1 MYCTVALWYSAAESM
16 ATQPSD
22 STEFPAEVIL
32 KPLALVGL
40 SGLDTINNAV
50 HRAVWD
56 AFSSNRRTDRASVRF
71 KLLPNTFEFPV
82 VKPKRN
88 SYEWYIPKGIL
99 KKNWIHKHVSSIPA
113 VVVIFYDM
121 EWNDPQWNEKIIECA
136 SRVQSIRAAVEGHAT
151 RVAVVVVQSGLSPP
165 PSEYMLGAER
175 AQALCSACE
184 IQSKSLFVLPHN
196 DHLMGYIIRLEN
208 AFYDI
213 AQNYYHH
220 ETKNIKQHRDHLN
233 KTTHQYLFVRHQF
246 KLGYLNELK
255 QDHST
260 AHKHYMHAYNNLLE
274 TRTVDTNIHEVRTVA
289 GYINYKLCKLLFVLN
304 LPRDAITQLKT
315 HIERY
320 KNRVGPTELLFE
332 HYAWIARQYSAFGEL
347 FDEAI
352 SAGLPA
358 TRSQHPGF
366 YYQLAAQFTA
376 KRRQAM
382 RSVCTEALQYPPPPD
397 PMEGIVEFYGQR
409 PWRPGR
415 LSADPHDPQKEQAAV
430 LALQYNERV
439 FNHSA
444 MIISFLGSAISQFKT
459 FHSPRMRKQLVVEMA
474 NEYFYCADYGKA
486 LTLLSHMLWDY
497 RREKWWFLA
506 SHVLNR
512 AIQCAYLSAKI
523 QDYLQLSIE
532 ALSLHIQVPNNDK
545 DRIFRNIM
553 TVLNLNIPAPE
564 PDLPASSQNKAM
576 ELWQVAIE
584 KEPLTVAVDMANIT
598 SFLEVKPKF
607 TQQRYKMDE
616 TIEVE
621 LYVRLTY
628 ATVLDIKKAYITIS
642 SHTET
647 IEIPITDNN
656 ISTISLV
663 GGKVKKFV
671 CHFKSNPLDNGSD
684 LQIKN
689 VSFVLDSDRKRK
701 IVMNFK
707 MDDTKVAVLITHP
720 ELLHFIL
727 SPKADYEF
735 DCIVPLTT
743 TSITARECRL
753 SLAVTNSSPALQGEW
768 FPTLFTITN
777 NEDSSVYDVKIALSL
792 LSSPDNPNPE
802 SVTELGLKEGEPQ
815 GQPLQTSVGSISKS
829 SSHSNMFY
837 LKTNRTATT
846 TVQIRVSY
854 MIDLPEIS
862 KLECVRDFTTK
873 ITVIKPFEVSTN
885 FVAMNFKPISKCF
898 VDDPF
903 IVMPQIKILSP
914 WELLIVDTELE
925 VTDCFKYS
933 DKIRPPS
940 CISNLEVAEKN
951 VASDAVCI
959 QAKYK
964 PKDLP
969 TRVGLYNITWRR
981 KSNTGSQPVMSSTA
995 LSGLPI
1001 DDCPISVEV
1010 NYPEVVELLTSV
1022 PLKCTLIG
1030 KSDNP
1035 VRLNL
1040 IVEGTDAYMFSG
1052 YKKLSV
1058 TVPPNDKVELCY
1070 NIHPLVP
1077 GNTTPPRL
1085 KATLVGD
1092 SSKQEIVTEMFDKIF
1107 PSSIFVMPKYNK

>member
-1 MYCTVALWYSAAESM
+1 MTA
-16 ATQPSD
+16 QPSD
-22 STEFPAEVIL
+22 NTEFPPEITL

-40 SGLDTINNAV
+40 AGLDTINNAI
-50 HRAVWD
+50 HKTIWD
-56 AFSSNRRTDRASVRF
+56 AFSNNRRPDRASVKF
-71 KLLPNTFEFPV
+71 KLLNNTFEFPV

-99 KKNWIHKHVSSIPA
+99 KKNWIPKRVSLIPA

-184 IQSKSLFVLPHN
+184 IQSKSLFVLPHS
-196 DHLMGYIIRLEN
+196 DHLMGYIVRLEN

-246 KLGYLNELK
+246 KLGFLNELK
-255 QDHST
+255 QDLST

-274 TRTVDTNIHEVRTVA
+274 TRQVDTNIHEIRTVA
-289 GYINYKLCKLLFVLN
+289 GYINYKLCKLLFALN
-304 LPRDAITQLKT
+304 LARDAIAQLKS

-320 KNRVGPTELLFE
+320 KNRIGPTELLFE

-352 SAGLPA
+352 SLGLPA
-358 TRSQHPGF
+358 IQSQHPGF
-366 YYQLAAQFTA
+366 YYQQAAQFTA

-382 RSVCTEALQYPPPPD
+382 RSVCCEALQYPPPPD

-444 MIISFLGSAISQFKT
+444 MIISFLGSAITQFKT

-474 NEYFYCADYGKA
+474 NEYYYCADYGKA
-486 LTLLSHMLWDY
+486 LTLLTHMLWDY

-506 SHVLNR
+506 SHVLSR
-512 AIQCAYLSAKI
+512 ALQCAYLSAKI
-523 QDYLQLSIE
+523 QDYIQLSIE
-532 ALSLHIQVPNNDK
+532 ALSKHIQVPNNDK
-545 DRIFRNIM
+545 DRIFRNVM
-553 TVLNLNIPAPE
+553 SVLNLNIPAPE
-564 PDLPASSQNKAM
+564 PDLPASSQSRAL
-576 ELWQVAIE
+576 ELWQMAVE
-584 KEPLTVAVDMANIT
+584 KEPLTVVIDMVNIS
-598 SFLEVKPKF
+598 SFLEVKTKF
-607 TQQRYKMDE
+607 KQSKYRLDD

-621 LYVRLTY
+621 LFVRLTY
-628 ATVLDIKKAYITIS
+628 NTTLAVKAALLTIVA
-642 SHTET
+642 HAET
-647 IEIPITDNN
+647 IEIPILDEGN
-656 ISTISLV
+656 SHVKLE
-663 GGKVKKFV
+663 GGKVKRFL
-671 CHFKSNPLDNGSD
+671 CQFKCNPHDIGSNLS
-684 LQIKN
+684 IKN
-689 VSFVLDSDRKRK
+689 VSFILDSERRRK

-707 MDDTKVAVLITHP
+707 VEDNKSLEPTVHP

-727 SPKADYEF
+727 SPKSDYEY
-735 DCIVPLTT
+735 DCIVPLTS
-743 TSITARECRL
+743 TSITSRECRL
-753 SLAVTNSSPALQGEW
+753 SLGIDNAVPALQGEW
-768 FPTLFTITN
+768 FPTTFTVMN
-777 NEDSSVYDVKIALSL
+777 NEDSQVYDMTIALSL

-802 SVTELGLKEGEPQ
+802 TVTELSSKHGDPQ
-815 GQPLQTSVGSISKS
+815 PQPLKFQVGNVDKASTYT
-829 SSHSNMFY
+829 NTFY
-837 LKTNRTATT
+837 LKTNRTATA
-846 TVQIRVSY
+846 TVQLRVSY
-854 MIDLPEIS
+854 NIDFQETP
-862 KLECVRDFTTK
+862 KLECLKDFTTK
-873 ITVIKPFEVSTN
+873 ITVIKPFEVATN
-885 FVAMNFKPISKCF
+885 FVEINFMPITKCF

-914 WELLIVDTELE
+914 WDLLILDTELE
-925 VTDCFKYS
+925 TVDCFRYGD
-933 DKIRPPS
+933 DKKPSS

-951 VASDAVCI
+951 VASDAICI

-964 PKDLP
+964 PKDPP

-981 KSNTGSQPVMSSTA
+981 KDNTSGHCVMSSSA
-995 LSGLPI
+995 LPGI
-1001 DDCPISVEV
+1001 AIEDCPISIEV
-1010 NYPEVVELLTSV
+1010 NYPEVVELMTSV
-1022 PLKCTLIG
+1022 PLKC
-1030 KSDNP
+1030 
-1035 VRLNL
+1035 RLRGRTNVPIRL
-1040 IVEGTDAYMFSG
+1040 CLSVEGTDTYIFSG
-1052 YKKLSV
+1052 YKKFSV
-1058 TVPPNDKVELCY
+1058 TVPPKDELELCY
-1070 NIHPLVP
+1070 NILPLVT
-1077 GNTTPPRL
+1077 GNTVPPRL
-1085 KATLVGD
+1085 KATVLGD
-1092 SSKQEIVTEMFDKIF
+1092 NSRQDVISEIFEKNF
-1107 PSSIFVMPKYNK
+1107 PRNIFVMPKYK

>member
-1 MYCTVALWYSAAESM
+1 M

-22 STEFPAEVIL
+22 NTEFPPEMIL

-40 SGLDTINNAV
+40 AGLDTVNNAI
-50 HRAVWD
+50 HRSIWD
-56 AFSSNRRTDRASVRF
+56 AFSTNRRADRSPLRF
-71 KLLPNTFEFPV
+71 KLLNNTFEFPV
-82 VKPKRN
+82 VKPKRS

-99 KKNWIHKHVSSIPA
+99 KKNWIHKRVSLIPS

-121 EWNDPQWNEKIIECA
+121 EWNDPQVNEKIIECA

-175 AQALCSACE
+175 AQALCAACE
-184 IQSKSLFVLPHN
+184 IQSKSLFVLPHS
-196 DHLMGYIIRLEN
+196 DHLLGYIIRLEN

-246 KLGYLNELK
+246 KLGFLNELK
-255 QDHST
+255 QDFST

-289 GYINYKLCKLLFVLN
+289 GYINYKLCKLLFALN
-304 LPRDAITQLKT
+304 MPRDSIAQLKN

-352 SAGLPA
+352 RAGLPA
-358 TRSQHPGF
+358 IQSQHPGF
-366 YYQLAAQFTA
+366 YYQYAAQFTV

-382 RSVCTEALQYPPPPD
+382 RSVCSEATQYPPAPD

-430 LALQYNERV
+430 SALQYNERI

-444 MIISFLGSAISQFKT
+444 MIISFLGCAISQFKT

-474 NEYFYCADYGKA
+474 NEYYYSADYGKA

-512 AIQCAYLSAKI
+512 ALQCAYLSAKI

-532 ALSLHIQVPNNDK
+532 ALSKNIQVPNNDR
-545 DRIFRNIM
+545 DRIFQNVM
-553 TVLNLNIPAPE
+553 AVLDLKLPSPE
-564 PDLPASSQNKAM
+564 PDLPVSSQNKAV
-576 ELWQVAIE
+576 ELWQAAIE
-584 KEPLTVAVDMANIT
+584 KDPMSVVVDMANIS
-598 SFLEVKPKF
+598 SFLEVKPRF
-607 TQQRYKMDE
+607 TQPRYRMDE
-616 TIEVE
+616 QVEVE
-621 LYVRLTY
+621 VYVRLSY
-628 ATVLDIKKAYITIS
+628 ATTLQVKNAFMTVS
-642 SHTET
+642 SHTAAL
-647 IEIPITDNN
+647 EIPISNDKNTP
-656 ISTISLV
+656 ITLE
-663 GGKVKKFV
+663 GGRVKKFV
-671 CHFKSNPLDNGSD
+671 CQFKCNPLDNGSD

-689 VSFVLDSDRKRK
+689 ISFVLDSDMKRK

-707 MDDTKVAVLITHP
+707 MDENKAADTTTHP

-727 SPKADYEF
+727 SPKSDYEF

-743 TSITARECRL
+743 ASVTARECRL
-753 SLAVTNSSPALQGEW
+753 SIDVSSASPALQGEW
-768 FPTLFTITN
+768 FPTTFTIMN
-777 NEDSSVYDVKIALSL
+777 NEDSSVYDVKLALSL

-802 SVTELGLKEGEPQ
+802 SVTELSLKEGEPQ
-815 GQPLQTSVGSISKS
+815 GQPLHISIGNINKS
-829 SSHSNMFY
+829 SSNTNTFY

-846 TVQIRVSY
+846 TVQIKVSY
-854 MIDLPEIS
+854 FIDLPDIS
-862 KLECVRDFTTK
+862 KLECVKEFITK
-873 ITVIKPFEVSTN
+873 ITVIKPFEVTTN
-885 FVAMNFKPISKCF
+885 FVAMNFKPITKCF

-903 IVMPQIKILSP
+903 IAMPQIKIFSP
-914 WELLIVDTELE
+914 WNLLILDTELE
-925 VTDCFKYS
+925 VTECFQHS
-933 DKIRPPS
+933 DAGKPAS
-940 CISNLEVAEKN
+940 CVSNLEVAEKN
-951 VASDAVCI
+951 IASDAICL
-959 QAKYK
+959 QAKFK
-964 PKDLP
+964 PKDP
-969 TRVGLYNITWRR
+969 PSRVGLYNITWRR
-981 KSNTGSQPVMSSTA
+981 KNNPEGLKVMSSTA
-995 LSGLPI
+995 LSGLQI
-1001 DDCPISVEV
+1001 DECPISIEV

-1030 KSDNP
+1030 KTNTP
-1035 VRLNL
+1035 VRLSL
-1040 IVEGTDAYMFSG
+1040 TVEGTDAYMFSG

-1058 TVPPNDKVELCY
+1058 TVPPMGRVDLCY
-1070 NIHPLVP
+1070 NIHPLVA
-1077 GNTTPPRL
+1077 GSTTPPRL
-1085 KATLVGD
+1085 KPTVLGD
-1092 SSKQEIVTEMFDKIF
+1092 TTSQEVVREMFDKIF
-1107 PSSIFVMPKYNK
+1107 PQNIFVMPKYNK

>member
-1 MYCTVALWYSAAESM
+1 M

-22 STEFPAEVIL
+22 NTELPPEIIL
-32 KPLALVGL
+32 KPLALIGI
-40 SGLDTINNAV
+40 SGLDTVNNAV
-50 HRAVWD
+50 HKTIWD
-56 AFSSNRRTDRASVRF
+56 AFSNNRRPDRAAVRF
-71 KLLPNTFEFPV
+71 KLLNNTFEFPV

-99 KKNWIHKHVSSIPA
+99 KKNWIHKRVNLIPA

-136 SRVQSIRAAVEGHAT
+136 SRVQSIRAAVEGHTT
-151 RVAVVVVQSGLSPP
+151 RIAVVVVQSGLSPP

-184 IQSKSLFVLPHN
+184 IQSKSLFVLPHS

-255 QDHST
+255 QDLST

-274 TRTVDTNIHEVRTVA
+274 TRTVDTNMHEIRTVA
-289 GYINYKLCKLLFVLN
+289 GYINYKLCKLLFALN
-304 LPRDAITQLKT
+304 LPRDAIAQLKS

-332 HYAWIARQYSAFGEL
+332 HYAWISRQYSAFGEL

-352 SAGLPA
+352 RAGLPA
-358 TRSQHPGF
+358 IQSQHPGF
-366 YYQLAAQFTA
+366 YYQQAGQFTVM
-376 KRRQAM
+376 RRQAM
-382 RSVCTEALQYPPPPD
+382 RSVCCDALQYPPPPD
-397 PMEGIVEFYGQR
+397 PLEGIVEFYGQR

-430 LALQYNERV
+430 LALQYNERM

-474 NEYFYCADYGKA
+474 NEYYYCADYGKA
-486 LTLLSHMLWDY
+486 LTLLTHMLWDY

-512 AIQCAYLSAKI
+512 ALQCAYLSAKI
-523 QDYLQLSIE
+523 QDYIQLSVE
-532 ALSLHIQVPNNDK
+532 ALSKHIQVPNNDK

-553 TVLNLNIPAPE
+553 SVLNLNIPSPE
-564 PDLPASSQNKAM
+564 PDLPASSQNKAL
-576 ELWQVAIE
+576 ELWQLAVE
-584 KEPLTVAVDMANIT
+584 KEPFVISIDMANIS
-598 SFLEVKPKF
+598 SFLEVKTKF
-607 TQQRYKMDE
+607 KKLKYRMDE
-616 TIEVE
+616 LIEVE

-628 ATVLDIKKAYITIS
+628 VASLEVKKLSLTLTS
-642 SHTET
+642 NTES
-647 IEIPITDNN
+647 IEIPITDNG
-656 ISTISLV
+656 SSVISLL
-663 GGKVKKFV
+663 GGKVRKFL
-671 CHFKSNPLDNGSD
+671 CQFKINPNDSGSD

-689 VSFVLDSDRKRK
+689 VSFILDMDRKRK

-707 MDDTKVAVLITHP
+707 VEDNKTIEPAMHP

-727 SPKADYEF
+727 SPKTDYEF
-735 DCIVPLTT
+735 DCIVPTT
-743 TSITARECRL
+743 VASITARECRL
-753 SLAVTNSSPALQGEW
+753 SLNITNACPALQGEW
-768 FPTLFTITN
+768 FPTTFTITN
-777 NEDSSVYDVKIALSL
+777 NEETEVNDVIITLAL
-792 LSSPDNPNPE
+792 LSSPDNPNPD
-802 SVTELGLKEGEPQ
+802 SVTELSWKQEQPQAVPLKVSAG
-815 GQPLQTSVGSISKS
+815 TVAKNASY
-829 SSHSNMFY
+829 SNTFY
-837 LKTNRTATT
+837 LKSNRTTST
-846 TVQIRVSY
+846 TVQIKVTY
-854 MIDLPEIS
+854 IIDLPETP
-862 KLECVRDFTTK
+862 KLECIKDFITQV
-873 ITVIKPFEVSTN
+873 TVIKPFEVTTQ
-885 FVAMNFKPISKCF
+885 FFAMNFKSITKCF

-914 WELLIVDTELE
+914 WDLLIVDTELE
-925 VTDCFKYS
+925 VANCFTYGDDNKPS
-933 DKIRPPS
+933 S

-951 VASDAVCI
+951 VASDAICV

-981 KSNTGSQPVMSSTA
+981 KDNFKGPCVRSTTA
-995 LSGLPI
+995 LSGIPV
-1001 DDCPISVEV
+1001 DDCPISIEV
-1010 NYPEVVELLTSV
+1010 NYPEVVELQTSI
-1022 PLKCTLIG
+1022 PLKCTLFG
-1030 KSDNP
+1030 NSNTP
-1035 VRLNL
+1035 VRLS
-1040 IVEGTDAYMFSG
+1040 ITVEGTDAYMFSG
-1052 YKKLSV
+1052 YKKLTV
-1058 TVPPNDKVELCY
+1058 IVPPHDKVELCY
-1070 NIHPLVP
+1070 NIHPLVA

-1085 KATLVGD
+1085 KAIVLGD
-1092 SSKQEIVTEMFDKIF
+1092 SAKQDVVREMFDKIF
-1107 PSSIFVMPKYNK
+1107 PQNIFVMPKYIK

>member
-1 MYCTVALWYSAAESM
+1 M

-22 STEFPAEVIL
+22 NTEFPPDIIV
-32 KPLALVGL
+32 KPLALAGL
-40 SGLDTINNAV
+40 AGLDTINNAI
-50 HRAVWD
+50 HKAIWD
-56 AFSSNRRTDRASVRF
+56 AFSNNRRADRAPVRF
-71 KLLPNTFEFPV
+71 KLLNNTFEFPV
-82 VKPKRN
+82 VKPKRS

-99 KKNWIHKHVSSIPA
+99 KKNWIQKRINLIPA
-113 VVVIFYDM
+113 IVVIFYDM

-151 RVAVVVVQSGLSPP
+151 RVGVVVVQSGLSPP

-175 AQALCSACE
+175 AQALCAACE
-184 IQSKSLFVLPHN
+184 IQSKSLFVLPHS

-220 ETKNIKQHRDHLN
+220 ETKNIKQHKDHLN

-255 QDHST
+255 QDLST

-274 TRTVDTNIHEVRTVA
+274 TRSVDTNIHEVRTVA
-289 GYINYKLCKLLFVLN
+289 GYINYKLCKLLFALN
-304 LPRDAITQLKT
+304 LPRDAIAQLKS

-347 FDEAI
+347 FDEVI
-352 SAGLPA
+352 RAGL
-358 TRSQHPGF
+358 TGKQSQHPGF
-366 YYQLAAQFTA
+366 YYQHAAQFTV

-382 RSVCTEALQYPPPPD
+382 RSVCSEAMQYPPPPD

-430 LALQYNERV
+430 LALQYNERI

-444 MIISFLGSAISQFKT
+444 MIIGFLGSAISQFKT

-474 NEYFYCADYGKA
+474 NEYFYSADYGKA
-486 LTLLSHMLWDY
+486 LTLLTHMLWDY

-512 AIQCAYLSAKI
+512 ALQCAYLSAKV
-523 QDYLQLSIE
+523 QDYLQLSVE
-532 ALSLHIQVPNNDK
+532 ALSKYIQVPNNDK

-553 TVLNLNIPAPE
+553 SVLNLNIPSPE
-564 PDLPASSQNKAM
+564 PDLPVSSQSNSL
-576 ELWQVAIE
+576 ELWQQAVE
-584 KEPLTVAVDMANIT
+584 KEPLTVNVDMVNIS

-607 TQQRYKMDE
+607 KQHKYRMDE
-616 TIEVE
+616 TVEVE
-621 LYVRLTY
+621 IYIRLTY
-628 ATVLDIKKAYITIS
+628 RTVLPVKKAFITIS
-642 SHTET
+642 SPTET
-647 IEIPITDNN
+647 IEIPITDQNN
-656 ISTISLV
+656 SEISLE
-663 GGKVKKFV
+663 GGKVKKFH
-671 CHFKSNPLDNGSD
+671 CQFKSNPQDNGAE
-684 LQIKN
+684 LHIKN
-689 VSFVLDSDRKRK
+689 VSFVLDTDRKRK
-701 IVMNFK
+701 IVLNFK
-707 MDDTKVAVLITHP
+707 MDENKAADSEVHP
-720 ELLHFIL
+720 ELLHFII

-743 TSITARECRL
+743 TTITARECRL
-753 SLAVTNSSPALQGEW
+753 SIVVTNSSPALQGEW
-768 FPTLFTITN
+768 FPSIFTITN
-777 NEDSSVYDVKIALSL
+777 NEEVPVYDVKLSLSL

-802 SVTELGLKEGEPQ
+802 SVTELGLKEGERYT
-815 GQPLQTSVGSISKS
+815 QPLIIPVGSISKS
-829 SSHSNMFY
+829 STNTTSFY
-837 LKTNRTATT
+837 LKTNRTATS
-846 TVQIRVSY
+846 TVQIKVSY
-854 MIDLPEIS
+854 NIDLPEIS
-862 KLECVRDFTTK
+862 KLECVKDFTTK

-903 IVMPQIKILSP
+903 IVMPHIKILSP
-914 WELLIVDTELE
+914 WDLLIVDTELE
-925 VTDCFKYS
+925 VADCFRNS
-933 DKIRPPS
+933 DDEKPLS
-940 CISNLEVAEKN
+940 CISNIEVAEKN
-951 VASDAVCI
+951 IASDAICI

-964 PKDLP
+964 PVDPP
-969 TRVGLYNITWRR
+969 TRVGLYNIKWRR
-981 KSNTGSQPVMSSTA
+981 RSNNEGHCVMSSTA

-1001 DDCPISVEV
+1001 DDCPISIEV

-1022 PLKCTLIG
+1022 PLKCTLTG
-1030 KSDNP
+1030 KSSKP
-1035 VRLNL
+1035 IRLSVT
-1040 IVEGTDAYMFSG
+1040 VEGTDAYMFSG
-1052 YKKLSV
+1052 YKKMSV
-1058 TVPPNDKVELCY
+1058 TVPPRDQVVLSY
-1070 NIHPLVP
+1070 NIHPLVA

-1085 KATLVGD
+1085 KATVVGD
-1092 SSKQEIVTEMFDKIF
+1092 TSIQDVVTEMFEKIF
-1107 PSSIFVMPKYNK
+1107 PHNIFVMPKYNK

>member
-1 MYCTVALWYSAAESM
+1 M

-22 STEFPAEVIL
+22 YTDFPPEIIL
-32 KPLALVGL
+32 KPLALIGL
-40 SGLDTINNAV
+40 SGLDAVNNAV
-50 HRAVWD
+50 HKEIWD
-56 AFSSNRRTDRASVRF
+56 AFSNNRRPDRAAVRF
-71 KLLPNTFEFPV
+71 KLLNNTFEFPV

-99 KKNWIHKHVSSIPA
+99 KKNWIQKRISLIPA
-113 VVVIFYDM
+113 VVVLFYDM

-136 SRVQSIRAAVEGHAT
+136 SKVQSIRAAVEGHAT
-151 RVAVVVVQSGLSPP
+151 RVAVVVIQNGQSPP

-184 IQSKSLFVLPHN
+184 IQSKSLFVLPHS
-196 DHLMGYIIRLEN
+196 DHLMGYIVRLEN

-255 QDHST
+255 QDFST

-274 TRTVDTNIHEVRTVA
+274 TRTVDTNMHEVRTVA
-289 GYINYKLCKLLFVLN
+289 GYINYKLCKLLFALN
-304 LPRDAITQLKT
+304 LPRDAIAQLKS

-320 KNRVGPTELLFE
+320 KNRVGSTELLFE
-332 HYAWIARQYSAFGEL
+332 HYAWIARQYSAFGEI

-352 SAGLPA
+352 RAGLPGIQ
-358 TRSQHPGF
+358 SQHPGF
-366 YYQLAAQFTA
+366 YYQYAAQFTV

-382 RSVCTEALQYPPPPD
+382 RSVCSEATKYPPPPD
-397 PMEGIVEFYGQR
+397 PMEGIVEYYGQR

-444 MIISFLGSAISQFKT
+444 MIISFLGCAISQFKT

-474 NEYFYCADYGKA
+474 NEYYYSADYGKA

-512 AIQCAYLSAKI
+512 ALQSAYLSAKI
-523 QDYLQLSIE
+523 QDYVQLSIE
-532 ALSLHIQVPNNDK
+532 ALSKHIQVPNNDK
-545 DRIFRNIM
+545 SRIFKNIIS
-553 TVLNLNIPAPE
+553 VLNMNIPGPE
-564 PDLPASSQNKAM
+564 PDVPINSQNKAL
-576 ELWQVAIE
+576 EIWQMAIE
-584 KEPLTVAVDMANIT
+584 KDPFVIAVEMVNIT

-607 TQQRYKMDE
+607 KQQRYRMDE
-616 TIEVE
+616 MVEVE
-621 LYVRLTY
+621 IYVRLTFE
-628 ATVLDIKKAYITIS
+628 TVLEAIKALITIS
-642 SHTET
+642 SASES
-647 IEIPITDNN
+647 IEIPVTQHGNDTIT
-656 ISTISLV
+656 LE
-663 GGKVKKFV
+663 GGKVKRFL
-671 CHFKSNPLDNGSD
+671 CQFKPNPHDNGSE
-684 LQIKN
+684 LHIKN
-689 VSFVLDSDRKRK
+689 VSFILGSEKKRK
-701 IVMNFK
+701 IIMNFK
-707 MDDTKVAVLITHP
+707 VEDNKAIEPAVHP

-727 SPKADYEF
+727 SPKADFEF
-735 DCIVPLTT
+735 DSIVPLTVA
-743 TSITARECRL
+743 SITPRECKL
-753 SLAVTNSSPALQGEW
+753 SISINNSSPALQGEW
-768 FPTLFTITN
+768 FPTTFTITN
-777 NEDSSVYDVKIALSL
+777 NEDSPVYDVKFALSL

-802 SVTELGLKEGEPQ
+802 SVTELSLKEGESQ
-815 GQPLQTSVGSISKS
+815 TQPLQIKAGAIHKASQYSIS
-829 SSHSNMFY
+829 FY
-837 LKTNRTATT
+837 LKTNRTATA
-846 TVQIRVSY
+846 TVQIKVSY
-854 MIDLPEIS
+854 LIDLPDIS
-862 KLECVRDFTTK
+862 KLECVKDFSTK

-914 WELLIVDTELE
+914 WDLLIVDTELE
-925 VTDCFKYS
+925 LMDCFKYS
-933 DKIRPPS
+933 DDTKPPS
-940 CISNLEVAEKN
+940 CISDLEVAEKN
-951 VASDAVCI
+951 IASDAVCI

-964 PKDLP
+964 PKDTP
-969 TRVGLYNITWRR
+969 TRVGLYNIKWRR
-981 KSNTGSQPVMSSTA
+981 KNNADGLCVMSSTA

-1001 DDCPISVEV
+1001 DECPIAIEV
-1010 NYPEVVELLTSV
+1010 NYPEVVEVQTSV

-1030 KSDNP
+1030 KTNTP
-1035 VRLNL
+1035 IRLSL
-1040 IVEGTDAYMFSG
+1040 TVEGTDFYMFSG
-1052 YKKLSV
+1052 YKKLAV
-1058 TVPPNDKVELCY
+1058 TVPPKDRVELCY
-1070 NIHPLVP
+1070 NIHPLLT

-1085 KATLVGD
+1085 KATVLGD
-1092 SSKQEIVTEMFDKIF
+1092 TANQEVVREMFEKIF
-1107 PSSIFVMPKYNK
+1107 PQNIFVMPKYNK

>member
-1 MYCTVALWYSAAESM
+1 MVDAAGNM

-22 STEFPAEVIL
+22 YTEFPPEVIL
-32 KPLALVGL
+32 KPQALVAL
-40 SGLDTINNAV
+40 SGLDTVNNAV
-50 HRAVWD
+50 HRAIWD
-56 AFSSNRRTDRASVRF
+56 AFSNNRRADRAPVRF

-99 KKNWIHKHVSSIPA
+99 KKNWIQKRVTLIPA
-113 VVVIFYDM
+113 LVVIFYDM

-136 SRVQSIRAAVEGHAT
+136 SRVQSIRAAIEGHAT

-175 AQALCSACE
+175 AQALCAACE
-184 IQSKSLFVLPHN
+184 IQSKSLFVLPHS
-196 DHLMGYIIRLEN
+196 DHLMGYIARLEN

-255 QDHST
+255 QDLST

-274 TRTVDTNIHEVRTVA
+274 TRTVDTNLHEVRTVA
-289 GYINYKLCKLLFVLN
+289 GFINYKLSKLLFALN
-304 LPRDAITQLKT
+304 LPRDAIAQLKS

-352 SAGLPA
+352 RAGLPA
-358 TRSQHPGF
+358 IQSQHPGF
-366 YYQLAAQFTA
+366 YYQHAAQFTA

-382 RSVCTEALQYPPPPD
+382 RSVCGEALQYPPPPD
-397 PMEGIVEFYGQR
+397 PLEGIIEYYGQR

-430 LALQYNERV
+430 LALQYNERT

-444 MIISFLGSAISQFKT
+444 MIVSFLGCAISQFKT

-486 LTLLSHMLWDY
+486 LTLLTHMLWDY

-512 AIQCAYLSAKI
+512 ALQCAYLSAKI
-523 QDYLQLSIE
+523 QDYIQLSIE
-532 ALSLHIQVPNNDK
+532 ALSKNIQVPNNDK
-545 DRIFRNIM
+545 ERIYENIM
-553 TVLNLNIPAPE
+553 SVLNMSIPSPE
-564 PDLPASSQNKAM
+564 PELPISSHNKAL
-576 ELWQVAIE
+576 ELWQVAVE
-584 KEPLTVAVDMANIT
+584 KEPHTVPVDMANIS
-598 SFLEVKPKF
+598 SFVEVKPKF
-607 TQQRYKMDE
+607 RQSKYRMDE
-616 TIEVE
+616 IIEVD

-628 ATVLDIKKAYITIS
+628 ATILEVKNAFMTVS

-647 IEIPITDNN
+647 IDIPVSDDTNN
-656 ISTISLV
+656 TILLE
-663 GGKVKKFV
+663 GGKVKKFL
-671 CHFKSNPLDNGSD
+671 CQFKSNPLDSGSD
-684 LQIKN
+684 LHIKN
-689 VSFVLDSDRKRK
+689 VSFVLSSDRKRK
-701 IVMNFK
+701 IIMNFK
-707 MDDTKVAVLITHP
+707 LEDNKTSESVTHP

-753 SLAVTNSSPALQGEW
+753 SIEVSNSSPALQGEW
-768 FPTLFTITN
+768 FPTTFTITN
-777 NEDSSVYDVKIALSL
+777 NEESSVYDVKLALSL

-802 SVTELGLKEGEPQ
+802 TVTELSLQEGEAQ
-815 GQPLQTSVGSISKS
+815 SQPLRIPVGSIKKC
-829 SSHSNMFY
+829 SNHQTTFY

-846 TVQIRVSY
+846 TVQIKVSY
-854 MIDLPEIS
+854 IIDLPEIL
-862 KLECVRDFTTK
+862 KLECAKDFTTK
-873 ITVIKPFEVSTN
+873 ITVIKPFEVTTN
-885 FVAMNFKPISKCF
+885 FVSMNFRPTSKCF

-903 IVMPQIKILSP
+903 IVMPQMKILSP

-925 VTDCFKYS
+925 VMDCFKYG
-933 DKIRPPS
+933 DNEKPPS
-940 CISNLEVAEKN
+940 CIKNVDVAEKN
-951 VASDAVCI
+951 IASDAICI

-964 PKDLP
+964 PKDTP

-981 KSNTGSQPVMSSTA
+981 KSNPERHCVMSSTP

-1001 DDCPISVEV
+1001 DKCPIAIEV
-1010 NYPEVVELLTSV
+1010 NYPEVVQQLTSV

-1030 KSDNP
+1030 KSNTP
-1035 VRLNL
+1035 VRLSL
-1040 IVEGTDAYMFSG
+1040 TVEGTDAYMFSG

-1058 TVPPNDKVELCY
+1058 TVPPRDKVQLCY
-1070 NIHPLVP
+1070 NIHPLTA

-1085 KATLVGD
+1085 KATVLGD
-1092 SSKQEIVTEMFDKIF
+1092 ASCQDVVTEMFEKVF
-1107 PSSIFVMPKYNK
+1107 PQNIFVMPKYNK